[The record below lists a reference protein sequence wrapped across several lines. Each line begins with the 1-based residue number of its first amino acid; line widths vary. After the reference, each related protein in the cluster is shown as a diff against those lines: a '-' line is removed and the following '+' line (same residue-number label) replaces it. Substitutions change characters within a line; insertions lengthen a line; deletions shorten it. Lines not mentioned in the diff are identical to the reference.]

1 MVGWI
6 SAACPTQAALV
17 AHLKFDDNLNDQTGN
32 HNGTVVG
39 AVTGSI
45 PAFDV
50 GKIGKAVSIDGA
62 DVAVDLA
69 NPGTIDLGVDFTL
82 ALWFNST
89 SGAAEN
95 VLFYKGNP
103 TSFGAGAKQF
113 DHTGGGVAGGGPGL
127 FIYNEGG
134 GAIGA
139 GWASNGMPIVHDGT
153 WHHAALVHSVTTI
166 PHITLYVDGIPK
178 VRSSPES
185 YFGGDFVM
193 TPDVV
198 NAVARIGARATGIG
212 ATFNGLIDDF
222 QFYNAH
228 LDTNQ
233 VKFLFDNPGLV
244 ILPPATPAITLQP
257 KTQTVSGG
265 TNVTFNVL
273 AEAATPISYQWQH
286 LGTNL
291 PGATNATLTLTK
303 VTPSHEGT
311 YQVVVSA
318 TGGSTTSDIVN
329 LYVVGPNGEPK
340 VGLNMYAGTTITG
353 FVGRTHRIDYV
364 DALGD
369 TNNWQLLATIILPRS
384 PYLYFDAQSASSPKR
399 FYRAVLVP

>member
-113 DHTGGGVAGGGPGL
+113 DHTGGGSL
-127 FIYNEGG
+127 
-134 GAIGA
+134 GA
-139 GWASNGMPIVHDGT
+139 GRDCLFTMKEAGPLEPVGR
-153 WHHAALVHSVTTI
+153 VTVC
-166 PHITLYVDGIPK
+166 LL
-178 VRSSPES
+178 S
-185 YFGGDFVM
+185 M
-193 TPDVV
+193 TV
-198 NAVARIGARATGIG
+198 
-212 ATFNGLIDDF
+212 
-222 QFYNAH
+222 
-228 LDTNQ
+228 
-233 VKFLFDNPGLV
+233 
-244 ILPPATPAITLQP
+244 
-257 KTQTVSGG
+257 
-265 TNVTFNVL
+265 
-273 AEAATPISYQWQH
+273 
-286 LGTNL
+286 LGTTR
-291 PGATNATLTLTK
+291 PWFT
-303 VTPSHEGT
+303 
-311 YQVVVSA
+311 
-318 TGGSTTSDIVN
+318 
-329 LYVVGPNGEPK
+329 
-340 VGLNMYAGTTITG
+340 
-353 FVGRTHRIDYV
+353 R
-364 DALGD
+364 
-369 TNNWQLLATIILPRS
+369 
-384 PYLYFDAQSASSPKR
+384 
-399 FYRAVLVP
+399 

>member
-1 MVGWI
+1 MNFTHTISVGNKICSVFRLTHLGHRLPKYLGIPLKQSVESRRSCLNGQSTVNSTIIIKTESKPTVNDRKKWLPFKSLLMVGWI

-69 NPGTIDLGVDFTL
+69 NPVTIDLGVDFTL

-185 YFGGDFVM
+185 YFGGVTHSLIM
-193 TPDVV
+193 VQ
-198 NAVARIGARATGIG
+198 NSRII
-212 ATFNGLIDDF
+212 
-222 QFYNAH
+222 
-228 LDTNQ
+228 
-233 VKFLFDNPGLV
+233 
-244 ILPPATPAITLQP
+244 
-257 KTQTVSGG
+257 
-265 TNVTFNVL
+265 
-273 AEAATPISYQWQH
+273 
-286 LGTNL
+286 
-291 PGATNATLTLTK
+291 
-303 VTPSHEGT
+303 
-311 YQVVVSA
+311 
-318 TGGSTTSDIVN
+318 
-329 LYVVGPNGEPK
+329 
-340 VGLNMYAGTTITG
+340 
-353 FVGRTHRIDYV
+353 
-364 DALGD
+364 
-369 TNNWQLLATIILPRS
+369 
-384 PYLYFDAQSASSPKR
+384 
-399 FYRAVLVP
+399 